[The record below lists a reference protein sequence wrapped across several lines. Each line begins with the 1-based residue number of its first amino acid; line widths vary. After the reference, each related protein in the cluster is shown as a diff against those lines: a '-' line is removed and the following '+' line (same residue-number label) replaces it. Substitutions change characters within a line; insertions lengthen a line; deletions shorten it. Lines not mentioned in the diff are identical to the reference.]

1 MFFHWGSLLTEWAPY
16 INFSHE
22 YSPLNYPIL
31 QVTHQIEYITAIV
44 ARSPMKQYMYEK
56 NKGIID
62 EPLIELVLERLSEQY
77 FHDAD
82 RVAGLLMQG
91 YFRKGYN

>member
-1 MFFHWGSLLTEWAPY
+1 MLSRRDYGKAERF
-16 INFSHE
+16 
-22 YSPLNYPIL
+22 
-31 QVTHQIEYITAIV
+31 
-44 ARSPMKQYMYEK
+44 ARMKQYMYEK
-56 NKGIID
+56 NKGIVD

-77 FHDAD
+77 FHDDD

>member
-1 MFFHWGSLLTEWAPY
+1 MLSRRDSGKAERF
-16 INFSHE
+16 
-22 YSPLNYPIL
+22 
-31 QVTHQIEYITAIV
+31 
-44 ARSPMKQYMYEK
+44 ARMKQYMYEK

-77 FHDAD
+77 FHDDD